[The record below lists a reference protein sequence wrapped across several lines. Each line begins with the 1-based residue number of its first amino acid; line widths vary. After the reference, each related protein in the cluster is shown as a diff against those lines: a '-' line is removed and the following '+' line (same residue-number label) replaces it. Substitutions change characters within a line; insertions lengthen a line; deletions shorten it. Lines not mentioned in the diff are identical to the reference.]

1 MSFVNNENGYCFVER
16 RIPYALVFRPMRT
29 FRLVFLVTA
38 CVSVLATSGAV
49 LAADPVVQP
58 TYPTMARSSDA
69 VAPATYPM
77 ADLVVVKKSER
88 RLYLYSDGEVLR
100 TFEVSLGLSPVGP
113 KEREGDFKTPEGRYR
128 LESKNPNSDF
138 FLSMKVSYPNHSDR
152 RRARAR
158 GLDPGGQIMIHGLP
172 NDPKH
177 PASRYRDRDW
187 TDGCIA
193 VSNSD
198 MVDIWLLTPT
208 DTPIEILP

>member
-1 MSFVNNENGYCFVER
+1 MNFVNNENGHYFVEGG
-16 RIPYALVFRPMRT
+16 ITLALTSRAMNAL
-29 FRLVFLVTA
+29 RLVSWVVVAFVSTA
-38 CVSVLATSGAV
+38 QVA
-49 LAADPVVQP
+49 LAAD
-58 TYPTMARSSDA
+58 A
-69 VAPATYPM
+69 VTRPTYPM

-88 RLYLYSDGEVLR
+88 RLYLYSNGEVLR

-138 FLSMKVSYPNHSDR
+138 FLSMKVSYPNDSDR
-152 RRARAR
+152 KRARAK

-172 NDPKH
+172 NEPKH